1 MKLFRPLLRL
11 TVKNNKMNEV
21 MKKAVSF
28 LAMAIFCVAALSSCV
43 EVNMSSEGKKI
54 KPSSNFKTVEY
65 QQKEFHEIDLN
76 IVATVEFVQGNESKV
91 VLTAP
96 DNYIELFKFEN
107 KDGELDVAFA
117 RRNINIEGKN
127 VHLTIYSPTLS
138 SLNNSGVSNVSIKKL
153 TAESLELDNS
163 GVGSINIKDLQAKTV
178 DVDCSGVG
186 NVTLAG
192 SAASADLDCS
202 GVGSIHA
209 ADLEAQ
215 TVEADVS
222 GVGGIQCW
230 ATESIK
236 GDVSGVGSLKYKG
249 EPKAKDL
256 HRSGVGK
263 VSQL

>member
-1 MKLFRPLLRL
+1 
-11 TVKNNKMNEV
+11 
-21 MKKAVSF
+21 
-28 LAMAIFCVAALSSCV
+28 MAIFCVAALSSCV

-65 QQKEFHEIDLN
+65 QQKAFHEIDLN

-127 VHLTIYSPTLS
+127 VHMTIYSPTLS

-163 GVGSINIKDLQAKTV
+163 GVGSINIKDLQVKTV

-236 GDVSGVGSLKYKG
+236 GDVSGNERADIGDITLLIDYTLG
-249 EPKAKDL
+249 KDVPL
-256 HRSGVGK
+256 DEFQTEAADVNNDGIVDIDDVTMLIDMVLGR
-263 VSQL
+263 